1 MIMMMLMVNSDD
13 EAITVPDK
21 GQADSAFILIQV
33 PLIFRHDQKQ
43 RKCIGAFFYCS
54 LFTPHLG

>member
-1 MIMMMLMVNSDD
+1 MMLMVNSDD